1 MINIVNTWYKRTPLF
16 TGCISITKRQTIV
29 MKNVFKFLLSIQL
42 KHSKL
47 VRQVNGF
54 TLIELLVALLL
65 AFLVLTPLLA
75 FMVNILSTDQKEQAK
90 ANSEQEIQTAADY
103 IANDLQQ
110 AVYIYDGTAL
120 ANNSNSVPA
129 SSGIKDQIP
138 PVKKAG
144 FCDASD
150 TNVTC
155 QPILVFWKRKFL
167 QDGVTLSSS
176 TTPDTKDDTFVYS
189 LVAYY
194 LIKDNNT
201 TWSKAARIA
210 RFEISDGILASGGVS
225 CGTDYPNDKYSD
237 ADHCPKPGFQRFNL
251 NLPGAAGIKNQMN
264 SWKTASSA
272 YDATKTPVVVLVDFI
287 DQTSIATSPISPTC
301 PTSPTGIS
309 LSKGSF
315 MGFYACVDTLN
326 TTAQVFLRGNAL
338 ARLQNSNF
346 DYSSNNK
353 TYFPT
358 ASVRVQGRGYLFT
371 R

>member
-1 MINIVNTWYKRTPLF
+1 
-16 TGCISITKRQTIV
+16 
-29 MKNVFKFLLSIQL
+29 MKNVLRFLLTIEL
-42 KHSKL
+42 KHSKF
-47 VRQVNGF
+47 VQQVNGF

-65 AFLVLTPLLA
+65 AFLVLTPLLG

-120 ANNSNSVPA
+120 ATNSNTVPA

-144 FCDASD
+144 VCDSSS
-150 TNVTC
+150 TGLTC
-155 QPILVFWKRKFL
+155 EPILVFWKRKFL
-167 QDGVTLSSS
+167 QDGITLSSS
-176 TTPDTKDDTFVYS
+176 TTTDTKDDTFVYS

-194 LIKDNNT
+194 LIKDNST

-225 CGTDYPNDKYSD
+225 CGSDYPNDKYINAS
-237 ADHCPKPGFQRFNL
+237 HCPDPGFQRFNL

-264 SWKTASSA
+264 SWKTVSSA
-272 YDATKTPVVVLVDFI
+272 YTQQPLVLIDFI
-287 DQTSIATSPISPTC
+287 DQTSIGSTSLTC
-301 PTSPTGIS
+301 PTGTT
-309 LSKGSF
+309 LRKGSF
-315 MGFYACVDTLN
+315 MGFYTCIDVTN